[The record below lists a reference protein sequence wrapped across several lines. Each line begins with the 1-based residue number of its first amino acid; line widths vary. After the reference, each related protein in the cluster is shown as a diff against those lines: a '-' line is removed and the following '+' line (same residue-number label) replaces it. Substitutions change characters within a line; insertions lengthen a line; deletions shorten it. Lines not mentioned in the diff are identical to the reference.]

1 MRTFAWILG
10 GLFLA
15 GIIHVV
21 SVLVLPVFATG
32 DAWNRL
38 ARYGSYNHFNIL
50 PAATPFGEAIA
61 DMDPNL
67 EYAVCR
73 FDLAEGPLKVI
84 VDIPQGYW
92 SVGIYDRYAGN
103 FYTLNNRS
111 AGAKSLTLWVAD
123 QEQLLAMLPEGLDV
137 TGAEVQDLLPVKS
150 PARYGLIILRVL
162 VPEESFRANAIAAL
176 ENSSCQID
184 ASILDIGESED
195 GLPAPVIRPP
205 GA

>member
-21 SVLVLPVFATG
+21 AVLVLPIFATG

-38 ARYGSYNHFNIL
+38 ARYGSFNHLNIL

-73 FDLAEGPLKVI
+73 FDLAEGPLRVA

-103 FYTLNNRS
+103 YYTLNNRS
-111 AGAKSLTLWVAD
+111 AGTKTLTLWVAD
-123 QEQLLAMLPEGLDV
+123 QQQILAMLPEGLDDV
-137 TGAEVQDLLPVKS
+137 GNDAADLLPVKS
-150 PARYGLIILRVL
+150 PDRYGLVILRVL
-162 VPEESFRANAIAAL
+162 VHEESFRANAIAAL

-184 ASILDIGESED
+184 SSILDVEETESVF
-195 GLPAPVIRPP
+195 PVPIIRPS
-205 GA
+205 GE

>member
-38 ARYGSYNHFNIL
+38 ARYGSFNHFNIL

-73 FDLAEGPLKVI
+73 FDLAEGPLRI
-84 VDIPQGYW
+84 TLDIPQGYW

-103 FYTLNNRS
+103 YYTLNNRS
-111 AGAKSLTLWVAD
+111 AGTKTLTLWVAD
-123 QEQLLAMLPEGLDV
+123 QEQILAMLPEGLDD
-137 TGAEVQDLLPVKS
+137 ASNDARDLLPVKS
-150 PARYGLIILRVL
+150 SDRYGLVILRVL
-162 VPEESFRANAIAAL
+162 VPEESFRASAIAAL
-176 ENSSCQID
+176 ENSDCQID
-184 ASILDIGESED
+184 PSILDVVEIEGV
-195 GLPAPVIRPP
+195 LPVPAIRPSEE
-205 GA
+205 

>member
-1 MRTFAWILG
+1 MKTFAWVLG

-38 ARYGSYNHFNIL
+38 ARYGSYNHFYIL

-73 FDLAEGPLKVI
+73 FDLAEGPLRLNLE
-84 VDIPQGYW
+84 IPQGYW
-92 SVGIYDRYAGN
+92 SIGIYDRFAGN
-103 FYTLNNRS
+103 YYALNNRS
-111 AGAKSLTLWVAD
+111 AGTPKLTLWVAD
-123 QEQLLAMLPEGLDV
+123 QEQILAMLPEGLDDA
-137 TGAEVQDLLPVKS
+137 GADAQDLLPVKS
-150 PARYGLIILRVL
+150 PDRYGLVILRVL
-162 VPEESFRANAIAAL
+162 VPEESFRARAIDAL
-176 ENSSCQID
+176 EKSSCQID
-184 ASILDIGESED
+184 TSILTFEETEED
-195 GLPAPVIRPP
+195 LPVPVIRPP
-205 GA
+205 GT